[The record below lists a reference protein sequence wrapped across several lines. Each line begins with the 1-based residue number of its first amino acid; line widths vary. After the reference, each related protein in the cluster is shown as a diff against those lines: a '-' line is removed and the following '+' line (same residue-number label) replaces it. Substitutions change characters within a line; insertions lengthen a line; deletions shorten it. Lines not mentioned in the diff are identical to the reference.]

1 MHVVTLYTKT
11 VEIIVLLAYG
21 VGLYRYATYTVG
33 HNIYPNYFNNS
44 HKIWSSLDGRQEQK
58 IF

>member
-21 VGLYRYATYTVG
+21 VGLYRYATY
-33 HNIYPNYFNNS
+33 N
-44 HKIWSSLDGRQEQK
+44 GRT
-58 IF
+58 